1 MKRKFHIV
9 KTFAPDFFRTDTFL
23 LDVKDFDFLPSGDT
37 RPPCHIAYNVNPPF
51 FRMMGVSVVSVVQNN
66 PDLAVTAHILTDE
79 ATQDNLEKVKE
90 LARRLRCR
98 CRVCLLDMKPF
109 QDFHIKVERFSRIT
123 YGRMVMPLLL
133 QPYTDRF
140 IYIDADA
147 MNVASLK
154 PLLLLDLHGAAMGA
168 CSEVPHEVP
177 RRAGYLKLKS
187 GKYFNDGIM
196 VVDVPAWLAQH
207 ITERA
212 FAYQKEPKTRFLG
225 QSQDILNLVFDGSNY
240 FLPKRCNEY
249 GGGKTADDSA
259 LFIHWTG
266 RRKPW
271 QMVLTRYDALW
282 RHYLDL
288 SPWDSL
294 ANTAPVR
301 TPENYHDF
309 KEWGLFQ
316 CSQGNYAGFLQGMFW
331 YSVLRIIYKSR
342 L

>member
-51 FRMMGVSVVSVVQNN
+51 FRMMGVSVVSVVQDN

-249 GGGKTADDSA
+249 GGGKAADDSA

-316 CSQGNYAGFLQGMFW
+316 RSQGNYAGFLQGMFW

>member
-259 LFIHWTG
+259 CSSTG
-266 RRKPW
+266 R
-271 QMVLTRYDALW
+271 DG
-282 RHYLDL
+282 
-288 SPWDSL
+288 
-294 ANTAPVR
+294 ANR
-301 TPENYHDF
+301 GR
-309 KEWGLFQ
+309 W
-316 CSQGNYAGFLQGMFW
+316 S
-331 YSVLRIIYKSR
+331 
-342 L
+342 